1 MWQTIEL
8 REIRIFL
15 TLAKEL
21 HFGRTAER
29 LGLTQSRVSQTL
41 RDFETRLGDRLVE
54 RTSRRVT
61 LTPAGEALRADLEP
75 AYGELLGVLQ
85 RFSRASQALAGVVRL
100 GVAHA
105 GAVVP
110 ELLRVIDA
118 FESTHPECKVEIVEL
133 PFRDRLAPLRR
144 GEVDLMV
151 ARLPIDQPG
160 LVVGPVVNHEPR
172 VLAVARDHPLAPLES
187 VSIEDIADYG
197 VMDVTELGP
206 REIAAAYL
214 PERTPRGRAI
224 RRLHATVHDFSD
236 LVILIARGRIVQPTV
251 ASAATRFAHPN
262 VVCRPIADMP
272 LSSTALVWRRR
283 ASDRRRRALVE
294 MARDVLSSDYPSG
307 PTGTPT

>member
-8 REIRIFL
+8 RHVRVFL
-15 TLAKEL
+15 TLAEEQ

-41 RDFETRLGDRLVE
+41 RDFETRLGDRLVD

-61 LTPAGEALRADLEP
+61 LTPAGERLRADLQP
-75 AYGELLGVLQ
+75 AYGELVGVLQ
-85 RFSRASQALAGVVRL
+85 RFSRASQELAGVVRL

-110 ELLRVIDA
+110 ELLRVIEA
-118 FESTHPECKVEIVEL
+118 FESSHPECKVEIVEL
-133 PFRDRLAPLRR
+133 PFRDRLVPLRR
-144 GEVDLMV
+144 GDVDLMV
-151 ARLPIDQPG
+151 ARLPIDQPDLG
-160 LVVGPVVNHEPR
+160 VGPVVTHEPR
-172 VLAVARDHPLAPLES
+172 VLAISRDHPLARLES

-197 VMDVTELGP
+197 VMDVTALGP
-206 REIAAAYL
+206 REIGAAYL
-214 PERTPRGRAI
+214 PDTTPQGRPI
-224 RRLHATVHDFSD
+224 RRVHPTVNDFSE

-272 LSSTALVWRRR
+272 PSSTALVWRRR
-283 ASDRRRRALVE
+283 VSDRRRRALVE
-294 MARDVLSSDYPSG
+294 VARDVL
-307 PTGTPT
+307 TTE